1 MPSRARQ
8 SWWSGPGAA
17 IASGAW
23 PVIGSP
29 AGGTPGM
36 SGRPRAPKPAVMP
49 SAGPVLRDSFVG
61 DGSGV
66 AVGDGRRRWGGL
78 GVGVVVIAPGH
89 GGAHGRDGGRGHR
102 VRGWGVVS
110 RR

>member
-1 MPSRARQ
+1 
-8 SWWSGPGAA
+8 
-17 IASGAW
+17 
-23 PVIGSP
+23 
-29 AGGTPGM
+29 
-36 SGRPRAPKPAVMP
+36 
-49 SAGPVLRDSFVG
+49 LRDSFVG

-78 GVGVVVIAPGH
+78 GVGVGVIVPGR

-102 VRGWGVVS
+102 VRVFGWWGVVS